1 MASANAATMGM
12 HATMRGSR
20 LGVGWEAPALLLITI
35 ALLSF
40 GLVSVYSASAVM
52 AQSDGYANYHYML
65 RQLMGG
71 ALGFAGMVV
80 MAQIDYRHLRLLA
93 WPLLVTVIITLV
105 IVIMPGTESMA
116 PRLNGARR
124 WLDIGFMQIQPSEFA
139 KFALI
144 VWTAALAVK
153 KQDKLHSLT
162 RGLLPFLAVWALV
175 EILIIREPSF
185 SAGAIALL
193 LALLVVFA
201 AGARVGH
208 FILLAFVAVPLL
220 LNIANNGYR
229 APRVLTWLN
238 RTLDP
243 AGSGY
248 QINQAL
254 IALGSG
260 GVLGRGFGHGVQK
273 FGFLPE
279 PHNDFLLAMIGEEW
293 GFVGVFALI
302 ALFTAFA
309 LIGYRIARQ
318 APDLFGFLLAVG
330 LTNLI
335 VVQAALHIAVNFA
348 LIPTTGVTLPFMS
361 YGRSSLLICLAAVGV
376 LLNIARAAQ
385 GRAE

>member
-1 MASANAATMGM
+1 MGM
-12 HATMRGSR
+12 HATVRGSR
-20 LGVGWEAPALLLITI
+20 LGIGWEGPALLLITI
-35 ALLSF
+35 ALVSF
-40 GLVSVYSASAVM
+40 GLVTVYSASAVM
-52 AQSDGYANYHYML
+52 AQADGNADYHYML
-65 RQLMGG
+65 RQLVGG
-71 ALGFAGMVV
+71 AMGFVGMIVL
-80 MAQIDYRHLRLLA
+80 AQIDYRHLRLLA
-93 WPLLVTVIITLV
+93 WPLLVAVIVALV
-105 IVIMPGTESMA
+105 IVIVPGTENIA
-116 PRLNGARR
+116 PKINGARR
-124 WLDIGFMQIQPSEFA
+124 WLDVGPMQIQPSEFA

-153 KQDKLHSLT
+153 KQDKLPSLT
-162 RGLLPFLAVWALV
+162 RGLLPFLLMWGLV
-175 EILIIREPSF
+175 EALIFFEPSF

-201 AGARVGH
+201 AGARIGH
-208 FILLAFVAVPLL
+208 FILLAFVAAPVLWQML
-220 LNIANNGYR
+220 DGGYR
-229 APRVLTWLN
+229 AGRIYTWVN
-238 RTLDP
+238 RTIDP
-243 AGSGY
+243 NGSGY

-318 APDLFGFLLAVG
+318 APDTFGFLLAVG

-335 VVQAALHIAVNFA
+335 VVQAALHMAVNFA

-376 LLNIARAAQ
+376 LLNIARRAE